1 MSIVNKIE
9 LKDKIKE
16 LENAK
21 RDIDKIIQINRKNI
35 GFNKNKRLIKYQKT

>member
-35 GFNKNKRLIKYQKT
+35 FDKFIE